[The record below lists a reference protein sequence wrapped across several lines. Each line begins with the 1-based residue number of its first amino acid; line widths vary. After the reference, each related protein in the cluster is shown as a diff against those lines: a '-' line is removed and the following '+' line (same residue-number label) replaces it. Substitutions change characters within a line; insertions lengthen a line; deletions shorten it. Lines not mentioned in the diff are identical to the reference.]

1 MTSCASKLKVPR
13 LKPAEINLSSYTNV
27 TVVPFK
33 GPHGREIGDTLTQ
46 KLFESKRFD
55 ALDRS
60 NLDRLL
66 KEQNLSISDVS
77 NPNSS
82 VQLGKVMGSN
92 AFIFGQV
99 YTRKYTLKRSSS
111 KATCRNDGKKYTCR
125 RYKVKGTWSLKV
137 GFKMV
142 DTSTGKIIATKVIEE
157 TKSKSKSKRE
167 ERPEVTWDKERVFS
181 SLQNNLVDRF
191 MMMIAPYTVYS
202 DVKLF
207 DDDDLP
213 WLETGIKFAENGD
226 WKTAIEM
233 FESAVAEAERNP
245 DIEQKLRAR
254 AHYNLGVAYGYSGQ
268 YNKGIEELK
277 EACKLNPE
285 DVFFDELKKIKQFQV
300 DEERLKEQG
309 VHTSSIDRVVNV
321 TVLTMAS

>member
-1 MTSCASKLKVPR
+1 M
-13 LKPAEINLSSYTNV
+13 
-27 TVVPFK
+27 
-33 GPHGREIGDTLTQ
+33 
-46 KLFESKRFD
+46 
-55 ALDRS
+55 DRS